1 MSETNSHRR
10 LTDGERKRLW
20 FLIEKVQVTN
30 PSTYL
35 TTQEEGE
42 YRALLIRWQAARE
55 QWLREITVPSN
66 ERLPGVEIPRLPPP
80 EERDQLLSILATES
94 ADVISSDD

>member
-1 MSETNSHRR
+1 MSENKTHRR

-20 FLIEKVQVTN
+20 LLIEKVQVTN

-42 YRALLIRWQAARE
+42 YRALLARWQESRE
-55 QWLREITVPSN
+55 QWLREIIVMPV
-66 ERLPGVEIPRLPPP
+66 ERRPGVEIARLAPP
-80 EERDQLLSILATES
+80 EERDQVLLTPKPT
-94 ADVISSDD
+94 DVMSPDD